1 MMINRIEEF
10 KKEYPIS
17 AIINYDVEEVHGY
30 GLCYKTKPGTVEKL
44 RKDKGKYITYPQ
56 IQPYSKLTTDYKLF
70 IIKNNRMYEL
80 ESGNSENT
88 YHIKSEV
95 VNVDPN
101 IFTDIFYISKNKH
114 KEPKIIDEPIYTI
127 YE

>member
-1 MMINRIEEF
+1 MISSIDEF
-10 KKEYPIS
+10 KKKYPKS
-17 AIINYDVEEVHGY
+17 AIVNYDVAEVHGY
-30 GLCYKTKPGTVEKL
+30 GLCFKIRGTIEKF

-70 IIKNNRMYEL
+70 IIKNNKMYEL
-80 ESGNSENT
+80 ENGNIENT
-88 YHIKSEV
+88 YHIKNEI
-95 VNVDPN
+95 VNINLN
-101 IFTDIFYISKNKH
+101 IFTDIFYISKSKH